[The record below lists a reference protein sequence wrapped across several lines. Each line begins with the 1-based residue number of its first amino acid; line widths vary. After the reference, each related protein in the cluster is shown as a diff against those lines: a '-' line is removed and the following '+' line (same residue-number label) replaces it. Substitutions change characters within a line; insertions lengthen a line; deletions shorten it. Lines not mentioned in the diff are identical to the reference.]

1 MKRTSYRLLAAV
13 AFCLITHASLPA
25 QGTFPAINTVNAE
38 STKIVDQDRL
48 GPSRTLFYSVTLQG
62 YAAPDLLPDA
72 EYVNFG
78 LGIDPVQSPFVSAA
92 LGLHWLLPFNP
103 WEFDASYLGLSF
115 DVTFGRYLAHPF
127 GKLFVRRVSLA
138 PMVSFGAYVQPF
150 GAKAA
155 QGGAG
160 AAQGGAGKEMFLF
173 SCQPLRFFS
182 GDGYYTMGAFDI
194 VLDGHLK
201 YGGWGVRLFDF
212 SYFFY

>member
-1 MKRTSYRLLAAV
+1 MKRKVYRLLAAI
-13 AFCLITHASLPA
+13 AFCLITCGSLSA
-25 QGTFPAINTVNAE
+25 QGTFPAMNTVNAE
-38 STKIVDQDRL
+38 TTKVVDQDRL

-62 YAAPDLLPDA
+62 YAAPDLLLDA
-72 EYVNFG
+72 EYLNFG

-103 WEFDASYLGLSF
+103 WEFDASYLGLSC
-115 DVTFGRYLAHPF
+115 DVTFGRYLEHPF

-138 PMVSFGAYVQPF
+138 PMVSLGAYVQPF
-150 GAKAA
+150 GEKAG
-155 QGGAG
+155 QS
-160 AAQGGAGKEMFLF
+160 GAGKEIFLI

>member
-1 MKRTSYRLLAAV
+1 MKRKLYRLLAAA
-13 AFCLITHASLPA
+13 AFCLITGGSLPA
-25 QGTFPAINTVNAE
+25 QGTFPATNTVNAKT
-38 STKIVDQDRL
+38 TKVVDQDRL

-62 YAAPDLLPDA
+62 YAAPDLLLDA
-72 EYVNFG
+72 EYLNFG

-103 WEFDASYLGLSF
+103 WEFDASYLGLSC

-150 GAKAA
+150 GEKAG
-155 QGGAG
+155 QS
-160 AAQGGAGKEMFLF
+160 GAGKEIFLI